1 MFPQNIKV
9 SINIVNKKKKRFI
22 FAKINKTYTL

>member
-9 SINIVNKKKKRFI
+9 SINIVNKKKRFI